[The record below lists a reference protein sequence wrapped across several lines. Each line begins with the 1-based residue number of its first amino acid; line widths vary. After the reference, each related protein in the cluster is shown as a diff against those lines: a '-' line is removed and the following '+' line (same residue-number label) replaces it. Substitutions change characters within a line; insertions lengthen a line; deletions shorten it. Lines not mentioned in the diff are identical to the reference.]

1 MKTTTK
7 TTIRYKT
14 IRTDTHL
21 GLLKAELLKA
31 NGWKIASFGFSTIQ
45 FSKEIA
51 WHTQPIRYKSD
62 SLKASNLAFGVLPA
76 EPQLTTETYSQAVD
90 NFSQESHWQ
99 GGVCVVY

>member
-51 WHTQPIRYKSD
+51 
-62 SLKASNLAFGVLPA
+62 
-76 EPQLTTETYSQAVD
+76 
-90 NFSQESHWQ
+90 
-99 GGVCVVY
+99 